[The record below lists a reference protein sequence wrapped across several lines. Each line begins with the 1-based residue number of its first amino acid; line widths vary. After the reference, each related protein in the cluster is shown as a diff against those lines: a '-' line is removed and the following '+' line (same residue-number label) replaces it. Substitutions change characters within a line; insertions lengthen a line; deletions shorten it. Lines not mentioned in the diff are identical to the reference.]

1 MTPDV
6 ITQEVI
12 RARLD
17 GVVREM
23 QAAVLR
29 TGFSTIIRESHDF
42 SAGITDVSGA
52 VVGQYSPLPT
62 HLGAYPDCARGLLDF
77 YSLDEME
84 DGDCY
89 LASHPY
95 HSGCPHPNDMVV
107 VLPVFAGGEVV
118 AFCASMGHK
127 ADIGGQS
134 PGSRNAIARDV
145 FGDGLQIMPVLF
157 QRGGAMNKEV
167 AQFLRAN
174 SRAPELVI
182 GDLAAQAGALRSIGA
197 ARLKALAA
205 EYGASVLKSSFE
217 ETVRRVES
225 RVRSHFAE
233 WPDGVSE
240 AEAFVDDIAD
250 PLTTI
255 RLHVAAVKEGDRLAL
270 DFSGSGDQSDGPI
283 NVRPPFIRGM
293 AYFAAIA
300 MMDPT
305 VPNNGGLARA
315 VECRFR
321 EGSVMSPRFPAPV
334 GFYSTTM
341 AAIEDIV
348 FEAMSKAAGKPAVA
362 HNAASSMVVLGT
374 SGEGR
379 ARYVQYELLRSGNGA
394 HAGGDGFTGTG
405 HSWAGGSKFTS
416 VEILESEFDVEL
428 RRFALIPDSGGAGA
442 NRGGC
447 GLRREYKVLKES
459 KYSGG
464 TARQNDP
471 PHGVDGGL
479 PGRPGV
485 ITINP
490 DSDAPVEHRGLV
502 SNLTLAEGDV
512 IRIDTG
518 SSGGAGDP
526 KRRDSARVASD
537 LRNGYV
543 SPESACAVYG
553 LSEEEA
559 QAALRGE

>member
-1 MTPDV
+1 MNTDV

-17 GVVREM
+17 GIVREM

-62 HLGAYPDCARGLLDF
+62 HLGAYPDCVRGVLDF
-77 YSLDEME
+77 YSLDEMQ
-84 DGDCY
+84 DGDCF

-95 HSGCPHPNDMVV
+95 YSGCPHPNDMVV
-107 VLPVFAGGEVV
+107 VLPVFYDGEVI

-134 PGSRNAIARDV
+134 PGSRNTIARDV
-145 FGDGLQIMPVLF
+145 FGDGFQIMPVLF
-157 QRGGAMNKEV
+157 QRDGAMNREA

-174 SRAPELVI
+174 SRTPELVI
-182 GDLAAQAGALRSIGA
+182 GDLSAQAGALRSIGA

-205 EYGASVLKSSFE
+205 EYGYSGLTGSFAG
-217 ETVRRVES
+217 VIQRVEA

-250 PLTTI
+250 PSATI
-255 RLHVAAVKEGDRLAL
+255 RLHVAAIKQGDRLTL
-270 DFSGSGDQSDGPI
+270 DFSGCGDQSIGPI

-300 MMDPT
+300 MMDPG
-305 VPNNGGLARA
+305 VPNNGGIAQA
-315 VECRFR
+315 IDCRFR
-321 EGSVMSPRFPAPV
+321 EGSIANPLFPGPV

-341 AAIEDIV
+341 ATLEDVV
-348 FEAMSKAAGKPAVA
+348 FEAMSKAAGRPAVA
-362 HNAASSMVVLGT
+362 HNAASSMVVLGA

-394 HAGGDGFTGTG
+394 YAGGDGFTGTG

-416 VEILESEFDVEL
+416 IEILESEFDVEL
-428 RRFALIPDSGGAGA
+428 LQFSLIPDSGGAGA
-442 NRGGC
+442 HRGGS
-447 GLRREYKVLKES
+447 GLRREYKALRES

-464 TARQNDP
+464 TARQHDP

-479 PGRPGV
+479 PGRAGIITV
-485 ITINP
+485 IRADGAVT
-490 DSDAPVEHRGLV
+490 EHRGLV
-502 SNLTLAEGDV
+502 SNLLLNQGDV
-512 IRIDTG
+512 IRIETG
-518 SSGGAGDP
+518 SAGGAGDP
-526 KRRDSARVASD
+526 RNRDHSKVASD
-537 LRNGYV
+537 LRNGYI
-543 SPESACAVYG
+543 SPERAAGVYG
-553 LSEEEA
+553 LSRDAIES
-559 QAALRGE
+559 ALSH

>member
-62 HLGAYPDCARGLLDF
+62 HLGAYPDCARGLLEF

-107 VLPVFAGGEVV
+107 ALPVFADGEVV

-205 EYGASVLKSSFE
+205 EYGAPVLKSSFE

-250 PLTTI
+250 PSTTI

-374 SGEGR
+374 SSEGR

-394 HAGGDGFTGTG
+394 YAGGDGFTGTG

-471 PHGVDGGL
+471 PHGVDGGM

-559 QAALRGE
+559 QAALCGE

>member
-250 PLTTI
+250 PSTTI

-321 EGSVMSPRFPAPV
+321 EGSVMNPRFPAPV

-471 PHGVDGGL
+471 PHGVDGGM

-526 KRRDSARVASD
+526 QRRDSARVASD

>member
-107 VLPVFAGGEVV
+107 ALPVFADGEVV

-205 EYGASVLKSSFE
+205 EYGAPVLKSSFE

-250 PLTTI
+250 PSTTI

-374 SGEGR
+374 SGEER

-526 KRRDSARVASD
+526 KRRDPARVASD
-537 LRNGYV
+537 IRNGYV

-559 QAALRGE
+559 QAALREE

>member
-107 VLPVFAGGEVV
+107 VLPVFADGEVV

-145 FGDGLQIMPVLF
+145 FGDGLQVMPVLF

-250 PLTTI
+250 PSTTI

-341 AAIEDIV
+341 AAIEDVV

-471 PHGVDGGL
+471 PHGVVGGL

-537 LRNGYV
+537 IRNGYV
-543 SPESACAVYG
+543 STESACAVYG